1 MRWRILLK
9 WRVSTMAGFEGG
21 SRIYLN
27 TIDPWRV
34 HNRVTSTL
42 AKLRDEG
49 AISPLRVGA
58 ECSVDP
64 SLLD

>member
-1 MRWRILLK
+1 
-9 WRVSTMAGFEGG
+9 MAGFEGG

-42 AKLRDEG
+42 AELRDAG

-64 SLLD
+64 SLLGG